1 MNLNFINKLRK
12 CNGESLAYALREKLS
27 YVYKY
32 DSTVSGRCKYY
43 STSYDLGY
51 YPFTVDTVTVDDH
64 DELKLTYYSSSGSQ
78 AFPLVNSSSYI
89 DGEYSAYSTITSG
102 NGSNLCFTVLVGVKN
117 SKTGD
122 ILSEVNFN
130 INPFITEV
138 PDIK

>member
-1 MNLNFINKLRK
+1 MRIDIQTKIKTWGNSPWIQIPKEVL
-12 CNGESLAYALREKLS
+12 EKAS
-27 YVYKY
+27 I
-32 DSTVSGRCKYY
+32 S
-43 STSYDLGY
+43 
-51 YPFTVDTVTVDDH
+51 VDDVLDV

-89 DGEYSAYSTITSG
+89 DGEYSAYCTITSG

-130 INPFITEV
+130 VNPFITEV